1 MVRGFNFFFA
11 NLKRIHNAYRQFFE
25 SEDEDR
31 ELPETPE
38 EDTPQM
44 APSETTARFYFE
56 LTYQLASEDITK
68 IEQLN
73 DMNMYLCLST
83 ASLIKDRI
91 IKQQNEMKKMEAKN
105 KRP

>member
-1 MVRGFNFFFA
+1 MVRSFNFFFA
-11 NLKRIHNAYRQFFE
+11 NIKRIHNAYRHFFE

-31 ELPETPE
+31 EVPETTE
-38 EDTPQM
+38 EDTTEM

-56 LTYQLASEDITK
+56 LTYQLSTEDITK

-83 ASLIKDRI
+83 ASLIKDRV
-91 IKQQNEMKKMEAKN
+91 IKQQNEIKQMKKN
-105 KRP
+105 

>member
-11 NLKRIHNAYRQFFE
+11 NIKRIHNAYRHFFE

-31 ELPETPE
+31 EVPETPE
-38 EDTPQM
+38 EDTTEM

-56 LTYQLASEDITK
+56 LTYQLSTEDITK

-83 ASLIKDRI
+83 ASLIKDRV
-91 IKQQNEMKKMEAKN
+91 IKQQNEIKQMKKN
-105 KRP
+105 